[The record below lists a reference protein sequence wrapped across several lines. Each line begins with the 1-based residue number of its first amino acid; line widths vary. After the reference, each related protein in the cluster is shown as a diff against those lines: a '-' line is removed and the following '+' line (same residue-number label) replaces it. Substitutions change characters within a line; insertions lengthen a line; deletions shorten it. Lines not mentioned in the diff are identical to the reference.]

1 MSEQKTLRIR
11 LVVSPIG
18 SRAPDRAT
26 VRALGLHRVGQ
37 EVTKLDH
44 PALRGMLRAV
54 RHLVEV
60 VEVSEVA

>member
-11 LVVSPIG
+11 LVRSPIG
-18 SRAPDRAT
+18 SKVPHKAT

-37 EVTKLDH
+37 EVTKEDS
-44 PALRGMLRAV
+44 PAVRGMVQAV

-60 VEVSEVA
+60 VEESK